1 MKPME
6 SRWRNRQTREF
17 YIDLLDSV
25 DDPLGFAQ
33 GWSDVGCASARL
45 LLAERLEKDAM
56 HWARMCFDEPE
67 RSLIRAGLRAVDYHQ
82 VADRIL
88 ERAQPVPVGKPKED
102 DDGDRC
108 Q

>member
-1 MKPME
+1 
-6 SRWRNRQTREF
+6 
-17 YIDLLDSV
+17 
-25 DDPLGFAQ
+25 
-33 GWSDVGCASARL
+33 
-45 LLAERLEKDAM
+45 M

-88 ERAQPVPVGKPKED
+88 ERAQRVPAGGPNDGKSD

-108 Q
+108 QEA